1 MRDRISKSVIRNICC
16 TAHIM
21 LCMVITA
28 LLLAGN
34 AAFVHAGEAEIMCVM
49 ERIGDGKLG
58 MRIDAGK
65 NSGIDAYDLDLVYD
79 PQSVRPVEAEARGG
93 EPIAF
98 AYHDIND
105 RGVFRIVGLM
115 RDPITKSGTF
125 LYIEWEAVSA
135 EDMQYVPALGVR
147 DLADS
152 EGEDLSYGISYT
164 GVDGGAVTPSPSK
177 QAVSNA
183 ENSGNAQGGADR
195 TDEATPSVNADN
207 GNQSGERGN
216 INVAE
221 TPASDDAEDTNA
233 YTADGDAAGQ
243 AGKNRANLKAT
254 AVPDDSRAATD
265 ESGDQGEDG
274 TGDMSSEESLADEK
288 GAGRIETEN
297 AFSEDAHIS
306 DDSVSAHA
314 AVTLDDDTVEQD
326 KDTKPTSV
334 KGAAVIIVL
343 VLAAVLGGVFYYN
356 KKKVR

>member
-58 MRIDAGK
+58 MRIDAGE

-183 ENSGNAQGGADR
+183 ENSGNAQGGAGR
-195 TDEATPSVNADN
+195 TDEATPSVNSDD
-207 GNQSGERGN
+207 GNQSGGRGN

-254 AVPDDSRAATD
+254 AVPDDSLAATD
-265 ESGDQGEDG
+265 GNGGQRKNGAGDV
-274 TGDMSSEESLADEK
+274 SSEDSLADGK
-288 GAGRIETEN
+288 DASS
-297 AFSEDAHIS
+297 ADKKDLFSEDALS
-306 DDSVSAHA
+306 DDSVPVRA
-314 AVTLDDDTVEQD
+314 TETFDDDTVEQD
-326 KDTKPTSV
+326 KETKPASV